1 MKTGTIWA
9 PSVVLSLAALFT
21 VGVDVQQR
29 VYLRTPLDVSIPAE
43 LNGHVSRDL
52 TISQEEL
59 EIAGVT
65 TYLLRDYEAVDEAG
79 QVVSFFSVYVG
90 YYDSQLRGK
99 TVHSPKNCLPGAGWE
114 ALESSEATIS
124 TDRGPIAVN
133 RYLLRNEG
141 QRAIVLYWYQGRGRT
156 RANEYVVKWDLLRDA
171 ALHQRTEEALVRVV
185 VPVGDDEEQA
195 FQLAARAAASLYPA
209 LQSALP
215 SWDGS

>member
-52 TISQEEL
+52 TISKEEL

-65 TYLLRDYEAVDEAG
+65 TYLLRDYEAVDETG

-124 TDRGPIAVN
+124 TDRGQIAVN
-133 RYLLRNEG
+133 RYLLRNED
-141 QRAIVLYWYQGRGRT
+141 QRVIVLYWYQGRGRT

-171 ALHQRTEEALVRVV
+171 TLHQRTEEALVRVV
-185 VPVGDDEEQA
+185 VPINRSEAESFAV
-195 FQLAARAAASLYPA
+195 AARVAAAVAPA
-209 LQSALP
+209 LQAALP
-215 SWDGS
+215 SWNQS